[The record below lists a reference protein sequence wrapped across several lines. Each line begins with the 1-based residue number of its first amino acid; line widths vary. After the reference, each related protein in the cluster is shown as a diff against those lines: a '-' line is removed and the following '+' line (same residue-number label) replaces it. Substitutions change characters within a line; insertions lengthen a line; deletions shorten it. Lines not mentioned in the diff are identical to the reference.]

1 MGSYDIGISG
11 FNAAQRAIDIIG
23 NNIANAATEGYHRQ
37 EIDLRSKD
45 EVLIGGFPIGQGV
58 DFDRVVRVIDNLLDS
73 EIVSQE
79 SVFSQISKEL
89 DTLKVMENAFGELST
104 SGLSKAMDNF
114 YDTLHY
120 LSNDPNDAN
129 LQHAVITS
137 AESMAYQ
144 FRSLGGVL
152 SGIQSSIHSDAV
164 NAVENI
170 NLIASQISE
179 LNSEI
184 ASSIARG
191 IDPVNTLDH
200 RDQLVTQLSRLTGI
214 TVHKREN
221 ESIDIS
227 LGNFSLVSG
236 STYSEM
242 ELELVGNGGAIDF
255 ALSPVDGTITTSS
268 VTGGRLGGLFSLRN
282 DIVKGIQNQLNTVA
296 ANIITGM
303 NRIHTQGV
311 GSSGSFTT
319 LTSQVMP
326 DNLSDFSPAL
336 GGTAAEEVQV
346 RVTHADGTVTNHVVN
361 IDASATTIDTMTSI
375 AAQFDAISGLESSI
389 NSAGQMTITATDA
402 GDPNCQF
409 DFLPV
414 SPATTSDTIGFLA
427 AVGLNTFFSGT
438 NAETMTITN
447 FISDS
452 GGIGRIASSGTESMI
467 DNEAILEMAK
477 YGDTVNSDLGG
488 YSPKGYYRQIATSL
502 GSTIAATQLKHDN
515 TGGIIRSL
523 NQRRDEISGVDMNDE
538 ATKMLL
544 FERMFQGMAKYI
556 NTVTRTIDTVMTIV
570 S

>member
-242 ELELVGNGGAIDF
+242 ELELVSNGGAIDF